1 MGSNSDQQAARET
14 LRDDVAAVD
23 DRHREL
29 NQWAAHTLGRTQ
41 PLVSQALGGDASFR
55 RYFRHQ
61 RSNGGTWLLVDAP
74 PERENNPAF
83 LLAAS
88 EFRAADLP
96 VPHILT
102 SDLDLGFLM
111 LEDFGD
117 RLYLPAL
124 QVAQREADA
133 GSADT
138 LYRQAMQALL
148 KLQQSPLP
156 SALPDYDRMLLGR
169 ELRLF
174 DEWFCE
180 RMLGL
185 VLSPTELS
193 LLRDTWELLIGAA
206 LQQPQVR
213 VHRDYHSRNLMIRET
228 DTGEPMTDA
237 LPGIIDFQ
245 DAVVGPITYDLVSL
259 LRDCYIVWPESD
271 VARWLQQFHQ
281 QAQALAII
289 PQCHSLERF
298 RRDFDLMGL
307 QRHIKVLGIFS
318 RLFLRDNK
326 SRYLADLPV
335 VMKYVVD
342 VAERHPEMTDFVTWF
357 RDGPLPTMQQRL
369 SDMGVPAVRAT
380 L

>member
-1 MGSNSDQQAARET
+1 MGSNSDQQVLRGSAET
-14 LRDDVAAVD
+14 VD
-23 DRHREL
+23 DRHRAL
-29 NQWAAHTLGRTQ
+29 NQWAAGTLGRTQ
-41 PLVSQALGGDASFR
+41 PLISQPLGGDASFR

-74 PERENNPAF
+74 PERENNSAF

-124 QVAQREADA
+124 QVAQQQADA
-133 GSADT
+133 HSADT
-138 LYRQAMQALL
+138 LYGQAMQALL

-156 SALPDYDRMLLGR
+156 SALPDYDRVLLER

-185 VLSPTELS
+185 TLSPAELS
-193 LLRDTWELLIGAA
+193 LLNNTWELLIDAA
-206 LQQPQVR
+206 LRQPQVR

-228 DTGEPMTDA
+228 ATGEPMTDA

-259 LRDCYIVWPESD
+259 LRDCYIVWPDRD
-271 VARWLQQFHQ
+271 VERWLQQFHQ

-289 PQCHSLERF
+289 PQCHSLERL

-318 RLFLRDNK
+318 RLFLRDDK
-326 SRYLADLPV
+326 ERYLADLPV
-335 VMKYVVD
+335 VMQYVVD
-342 VAERHPEMTDFVTWF
+342 VAERHPEMADFVTWF
-357 RDGPLPTMQQRL
+357 RAGPLPAMQQRL
-369 SDMGVPAVRAT
+369 SDMGIATVRPAS
-380 L
+380 